1 MRFWFL
7 FILAALIISCEK
19 KFMNGHVT
27 VHAYNVLNGEG
38 LEGVHVSVTKMPLG
52 DLGNSKTAGEGYTD
66 INGNLEFNFSRY
78 KISKTWFIG
87 RSFDND
93 DYVEIDFIESGNYY
107 KDIELEIQYAPIAS
121 LDVDLINQNCYN
133 ANDSLFITEINLVT
147 GDSAYSDH
155 WNTATHQYNG
165 VLVTG
170 CFQWDVPYTTFNT
183 TNAGN
188 RRYYGYI
195 KRDNGT
201 TYFDTTIFVQP
212 GIDNFIELFF

>member
-1 MRFWFL
+1 MKYWFL
-7 FILAALIISCEK
+7 IIFAALLISCEK
-19 KFMNGHVT
+19 KFINGHVT

-52 DLGNSKTAGEGYTD
+52 DLGNSKTAGGGYTD

-107 KDIELEIQYAPIAS
+107 KDIELEIQYAPVCRRKTHY
-121 LDVDLINQNCYN
+121 LNVNCYN
-133 ANDSLFITEINLVT
+133 TNDTLYLWQWDLILGDTTFYGSNGYSL
-147 GDSAYSDH
+147 A
-155 WNTATHQYNG
+155 
-165 VLVTG
+165 G
-170 CFQWDVPYTTFNT
+170 CFDYESPAFQDDH
-183 TNAGN
+183 AGY
-188 RRYYGYI
+188 RRYFGHI

-201 TYFDTTIFVQP
+201 TYFDTLIFFQP
-212 GIDNFIELFF
+212 WQDNVIELFF